1 MLDVCLLGCGGSMPV
16 PSRSLTSLL
25 LSFNGR
31 KILIDCGE
39 GTQVSMK
46 ILGTGFKKI
55 DTICFTH
62 YHADH
67 VIGLPGLLL
76 TIANSGRCE
85 PLNIIGPMGLKYII
99 NGLLVVA
106 PNLPYDLNLIE
117 IEQRN
122 FQINFGDIKINT
134 IEQEHTVPCIGYSI
148 EVLRKRKFD
157 IKKAIKNNVPK
168 NIWSKLQANESA
180 EEGGIHFVPD
190 MVLGDRRK
198 GIKVSY
204 ATDTRP
210 ISGLI
215 EFIKASD
222 LFVCEGMYGA
232 NEEIE
237 KAMQNKHMIFK
248 EAAEL
253 AKEGEVKELWLTH
266 FSPSLTDPN
275 EYVKNAEDIFRNVKI
290 GEDRLF
296 KSFNY
301 EDSE

>member
-85 PLNIIGPMGLKYII
+85 PLNIIGPIGLRYII

-106 PNLPYDLNLIE
+106 HNLPYDLNLIE

-215 EFIKASD
+215 DFIKASD

-275 EYVKNAEDIFRNVKI
+275 EYVKNAEDIFHNVKI
-290 GEDRLF
+290 GEDRMF

>member
-39 GTQVSMK
+39 GTQVSIK
-46 ILGTGFKKI
+46 ILGAGFKKI

-85 PLNIIGPMGLKYII
+85 PLNIIGPRGLKYII

-122 FQINFGDIKINT
+122 FEINFGDIKINT

-157 IKKAIKNNVPK
+157 IEKAIKNNVPK
-168 NIWSKLQANESA
+168 NIWSRLQANESA

-215 EFIKASD
+215 DFIKASD

-275 EYVKNAEDIFRNVKI
+275 GYVKNAQDIFHNVKI

-296 KSFNY
+296 KNFNY